1 MGNRTVALDF
11 DGTLHPYT
19 DGWTGEVPADEAPSP
34 LAVEFLVMC
43 KTRGWDVIVFSC
55 RARDPGGDRGIARWI
70 DKYGLRDLIHS
81 VTSEKP
87 VAFAYVDDRAVPF
100 EGDWLE
106 ALEHVTRLADHP
118 SGAAHRV

>member
-19 DGWTGEVPADEAPSP
+19 DGWLGIVPTDEPP
-34 LAVEFLVMC
+34 NPGAVEFLKMC

-55 RARDPGGDRGIARWI
+55 RASELEGREGIVDWI
-70 DKYGLRDLIHS
+70 NAHGLYELITG
-81 VTSEKP
+81 VTHEKP
-87 VAFAYVDDRAVPF
+87 VAFAYVDDRGVAF
-100 EGDWLE
+100 RGDWLTSFARVE
-106 ALEHVTRLADHP
+106 QLADHP